1 MNVGIVSWWFNRG
14 QATVARHLRSA
25 IDELGHRSFVLARP
39 TKDSFT
45 LPRFVSRQDVW
56 DQASVTRASRSEI
69 PWREYARWA
78 RDNHLDAIFFDQNY
92 QLDEIAKLRSLGIR
106 TLGRFVWEQFSPR
119 HVEGARRA
127 FDVIYSLTRAEQ
139 ARYRDELGLDTP
151 YVPWGCHPE
160 LSIPNQTK
168 RSDAVWFFY
177 PGGYLRDRKPTR
189 AVIEAFSSTSR
200 QDIRLLI
207 KSQHPL
213 RESHLGSWP
222 PRARSSWR
230 KGPFRPRDSRIP
242 AEALDPRIE
251 LHADDLSVKDYYTL
265 FSSSH
270 VCLAPSRWEGLGL
283 HFYEALAFGLP
294 IITNDDAPMNE
305 TVRHMES
312 GLLVRS
318 EPSGVAKSGIPAR
331 EPSVESL
338 RDAIEAAADGALRA
352 QLVAGTE
359 RLRAERSWKRT
370 VEGYDGLLR
379 A

>member
-1 MNVGIVSWWFNRG
+1 MRIGIVSWWFNRG

-25 IDELGHRSFVLARP
+25 LDELGHSTFVLARP

-45 LPRFVSRQDVW
+45 RPRFVSQQDVW
-56 DQASVTRASRSEI
+56 DQPSVTRASRSEI
-69 PWREYARWA
+69 PMREYVRWA
-78 RDNHLDAIFFDQNY
+78 RDNDLEAIFFDQNY
-92 QLDEIAKLRSLGIR
+92 QLDSIEKLRATGIR
-106 TLGRFVWEQFSPR
+106 TFGRFVWEQFSAR
-119 HVEGARRA
+119 HVEPAKRA

-139 ARYRDELGLDTP
+139 ARYRDEFGIDSP
-151 YVPWGCHPE
+151 YLPWGCHPE
-160 LSIPNQTK
+160 LRRPSASK
-168 RSDAVWFFY
+168 RQDAIWFLY

-189 AVIEAFSSTSR
+189 AVIEAFSSCER

-213 RESHLGSWP
+213 RKSHLGSWP
-222 PRARSSWR
+222 PRAQSRWR
-230 KGPFRPRDSRIP
+230 RGPLRPRDPIVP

-251 LHADDLSVKDYYTL
+251 LNAEDLSVKDYYEL
-265 FSSSH
+265 FASCH

-294 IITNDDAPMNE
+294 IIINDDPPMNE

-312 GLLVRS
+312 GLLVHS
-318 EPSGVAKSGIPAR
+318 EPTGLAKSGIPAR
-331 EPSVESL
+331 EPSVPAL
-338 RDAIEAAADGALRA
+338 RDAIEAAADDALRA

-359 RLRAERSWKRT
+359 TLRAERSWNRT
-370 VEGYDGLLR
+370 VEAYDALLR